1 MYERNIDASGDISVD
16 ENGRVVR
23 CSSKIE
29 SVSQRI
35 KCVLRT
41 IKGELF
47 NNKEMGVDWFGLL
60 GNDVVLSDYVVNRI
74 KSTIESI
81 PDVKSVENVSIDVT
95 KRNLSGTFN
104 VVLNDG
110 SIVNFE
116 V

>member
-1 MYERNIDASGDISVD
+1 MYERSINANGDISCD
-16 ENGRVVR
+16 ENGHIVR
-23 CSSKIE
+23 CSSMIE

-47 NNKEMGVDWFGLL
+47 NNKDMGVEWFGLL

-74 KSTIESI
+74 KSVIEAI
-81 PDVKSVENVSIDVT
+81 PNVKKAENISIDVT

-110 SIVNFE
+110 TTTEIE